1 MDRPIPEPAVIAT
14 RAALEA
20 IARLVAERGPVLF
33 FQSGGCCDGS
43 LPMCFQEG
51 EFLIGDRDVRLG
63 EVGGC
68 PFHMDARQYELWKHT
83 QLILDLGEGEPEGF
97 SLGAGDGRHF
107 ITRSRV
113 CGIGPAGSGTPD
125 AEQPADG

>member
-20 IARLVAERGPVLF
+20 IAHLVAERGPVLF

-43 LPMCFQEG
+43 LPICFQEG

-68 PFHMDARQYELWKHT
+68 PFYIDARQNEVWKHT
-83 QLILDLGEGEPEGF
+83 QLILDLG
-97 SLGAGDGRHF
+97 
-107 ITRSRV
+107 
-113 CGIGPAGSGTPD
+113 
-125 AEQPADG
+125 